1 MVDME
6 AIFKRPPIPP
16 IKAEIKE
23 KCSEGKIK
31 VKFGGILNLKF
42 KKSNTNTRFQ
52 YLRQNPNNNSSCLIV
67 ITRRSSQSTS

>member
-1 MVDME
+1 ME

-31 VKFGGILNLKF
+31 VKFGGILNLNLRKVIQIQD
-42 KKSNTNTRFQ
+42 SN
-52 YLRQNPNNNSSCLIV
+52 I
-67 ITRRSSQSTS
+67 